1 MTQPTPPPLPSP
13 SRVPVPVPPPRRTWV
28 KKAIVTF
35 LIVANVIVFGVL
47 GAVWLAA
54 RKVSGAVST
63 IPATDLSLPDQPAQV
78 GDPRTFLLI
87 GSDSRANL
95 DDLTNFGNFG
105 GQRADVIIL
114 IRVDPGTDS
123 VQMLSLPRDL
133 KIVHNGVTTKINATF
148 TDGPAGIVEAV
159 RNFTGSPIHHYLQV
173 EFSGFAGIVDAIG
186 GIEMTFPYP
195 ARDLR
200 SGFEAAAGKQVLNG
214 RNALAFARSRHY
226 QELRGGSWVSVAGND
241 INRTRRQQDV
251 LMAILTQIDRPS
263 SIGGFNELLDALGR
277 FVVTD
282 EGFNEEE
289 IIELAWSMRNVG
301 SEDLDAMTLPV
312 QITTEGGTSYVVPV
326 EPDSSAAIAAFLA
339 GQRMSPEA
347 GLAAAIQV
355 QNGNGR
361 EGSASQVAAVLGG
374 GGFNVVDTTDAGRA
388 DFTITQVVARPNFLH
403 VAEEIVD
410 FLGYGEAV
418 VGGIRDGVDIVVI
431 VGLDAPS
438 A

>member
-1 MTQPTPPPLPSP
+1 
-13 SRVPVPVPPPRRTWV
+13 
-28 KKAIVTF
+28 
-35 LIVANVIVFGVL
+35 VL
-47 GAVWLAA
+47 
-54 RKVSGAVST
+54 
-63 IPATDLSLPDQPAQV
+63 D
-78 GDPRTFLLI
+78 
-87 GSDSRANL
+87 
-95 DDLTNFGNFG
+95 
-105 GQRADVIIL
+105 
-114 IRVDPGTDS
+114 
-123 VQMLSLPRDL
+123 
-133 KIVHNGVTTKINATF
+133 
-148 TDGPAGIVEAV
+148 
-159 RNFTGSPIHHYLQV
+159 
-173 EFSGFAGIVDAIG
+173 
-186 GIEMTFPYP
+186 
-195 ARDLR
+195 
-200 SGFEAAAGKQVLNG
+200 G

-226 QELRGGSWVSVAGND
+226 QELRDGSWVSVAGSD

-312 QITTEGGTSYVVPV
+312 QISTEGGTSYVIPV

-339 GQRMSPEA
+339 GQRMSPEP

-361 EGSASQVAAVLGG
+361 EGSAGQVAEVLGG

-388 DFTITQVVARPNFLH
+388 DFAVTQVVARPNFLH
-403 VAEEIVD
+403 IAEQIVD